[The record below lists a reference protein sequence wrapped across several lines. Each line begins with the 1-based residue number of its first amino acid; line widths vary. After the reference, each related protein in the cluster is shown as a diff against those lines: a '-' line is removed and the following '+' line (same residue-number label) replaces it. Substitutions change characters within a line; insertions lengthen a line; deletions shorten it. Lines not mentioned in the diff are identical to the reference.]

1 MVRSVMKR
9 LDDMAAMDADTA
21 ARQGREALF
30 RDMPRL
36 ETPRLTLR
44 APKMEDAQDMYA
56 YSRDPEVARYVLW
69 DAHRGLWDTR
79 AYLRAVI
86 RRNRQGGP
94 GTFAIAEKAS
104 GRMIGTIGF
113 MWIDADHRSAEVG
126 YSLARDCW
134 NRGYATEALRETL
147 RFAFEQLGLNR
158 VEGQCDVRNPA
169 SGRVMAHAGMRYEGR
184 LRERIFL
191 KGEYADVRLYAL
203 LHRDWLALTGSE

>member
-21 ARQGREALF
+21 ARQGWEALF

-56 YSRDPEVARYVLW
+56 YPRPGGSAVYPVGCAPGAVGYQGLPARC
-69 DAHRGLWDTR
+69 DTAQQAER
-79 AYLRAVI
+79 
-86 RRNRQGGP
+86 P
-94 GTFAIAEKAS
+94 GTLPLQKAS

-113 MWIDADHRSAEVG
+113 MWIDADHRRKG
-126 YSLARDCW
+126 GPPRQGCW

-191 KGEYADVRLYAL
+191 KGEYADVKLYAL
-203 LHRDWLALTGSE
+203 LRRDWLALTGSE